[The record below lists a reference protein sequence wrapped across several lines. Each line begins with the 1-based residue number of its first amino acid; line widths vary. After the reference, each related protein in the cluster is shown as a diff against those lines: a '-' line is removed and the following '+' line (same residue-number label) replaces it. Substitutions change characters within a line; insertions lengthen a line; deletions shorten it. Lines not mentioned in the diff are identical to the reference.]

1 MLLLFN
7 RACPNFKLSR
17 DLIGTYVLTKIHEH
31 WPIHTAQP
39 PPGKLPRPVWPC
51 FQRTGT
57 IYEFGPD
64 IIKSNDF
71 TKHVT
76 SRVLRRTEYWTT
88 NKNYRVLTIQ
98 HTIQV
103 ASRD

>member
-7 RACPNFKLSR
+7 RTCPNFKLSR
-17 DLIGTYVLTKIHEH
+17 DLIGTYVLTKVHEH

-39 PPGKLPRPVWPC
+39 PPGGHAFQRSGTVNCPAPVWPC
-51 FQRTGT
+51 FERTGT
-57 IYEFGPD
+57 IYEFGLD

-76 SRVLRRTEYWTT
+76 SRVLRRKQPPPP
-88 NKNYRVLTIQ
+88 NKF
-98 HTIQV
+98 
-103 ASRD
+103 DF